1 MILSKKHKFLYIK
14 GRKVA
19 STSME
24 VMLSAICGSEDIIT
38 PITPIDEL
46 QRLKS
51 KGRSAQ
57 NYGADEAQLDEYLKK
72 LLSAELAQ
80 VGEMKAPKG
89 NYNNHMSYSRIKNL
103 YGEIPDDY
111 LVFAVDRCPYR
122 KLISKAN
129 MKLNFQKYK
138 KSGTQMTTSP
148 EDIKAQIS
156 EIIET
161 DDLKTVKNI
170 NLYRDKSGK
179 LMAKILKYEN
189 LAAEIDRLMAE
200 LNISDYPKMEHL
212 KKGLSSNNLDLND
225 YFTKEQIKIINDEY
239 HDEFEAY
246 GYEML

>member
-1 MILSKKHKFLYIK
+1 
-14 GRKVA
+14 
-19 STSME
+19 
-24 VMLSAICGSEDIIT
+24 
-38 PITPIDEL
+38 
-46 QRLKS
+46 
-51 KGRSAQ
+51 
-57 NYGADEAQLDEYLKK
+57 
-72 LLSAELAQ
+72 
-80 VGEMKAPKG
+80 
-89 NYNNHMSYSRIKNL
+89 
-103 YGEIPDDY
+103 
-111 LVFAVDRCPYR
+111 
-122 KLISKAN
+122 
-129 MKLNFQKYK
+129 MKLNFQQYK

-200 LNISDYPKMEHL
+200 LNISEYPKMEHL